1 MDFELSETH
10 HLIVKS
16 TRDYVERAVLPVA
29 AELDRTERFPRE
41 ILRELAELGL
51 IGVNVPS
58 ELGGA
63 ESGVV
68 AYALAMMEVARG
80 CASTAVTMAVSN
92 MVAEVICGFGTD
104 EQKTKYVPELTG
116 GRYAAGSFA
125 LSEAE
130 AGSDPGSMRTT
141 ARRDGDHWVIDG
153 QKQWISSGAHAGV
166 FVVWARTGEP
176 GSGTRGISAF
186 LVEGG
191 TAGLVIGKH
200 EDKMGLRASNTVSL
214 SFENLRVPA
223 SALLGELGGGFKIA
237 MMALDGGRIGIASQA
252 IGIATAALEEA
263 TQYAKDRKQF
273 GKSIGE
279 HQAIQWMLADSK
291 TELDAARLLTL
302 RAAWLKEQGQPFG
315 QQAAMAKLYATEAAN
330 RIVGKCF
337 QVHGG
342 YGYVKD
348 FPIERHY
355 RDVRVT
361 TIYEG
366 TSEIQRIVIA
376 RNALR

>member
-104 EQKTKYVPELTG
+104 EQKAKYVPELTS

-141 ARRDGDHWVIDG
+141 ARRDGDRWVIDG

-191 TAGLVIGKH
+191 TPGLVIGKH

-273 GKSIGE
+273 GKPIAE

-302 RAAWLKEQGQPFG
+302 RAAWLKEAGQPFG

-337 QVHGG
+337 QIHGG